1 MLEIHKISNKRLGI
15 VIILTKII
23 IQKVYAVVVIKNRVD
38 LNLHGIVSIILNLT
52 MPKDYVNLVIKKKIS
67 QKINLKINLID
78 KTILYK
84 N

>member
-1 MLEIHKISNKRLGI
+1 LEIHKISNKRLGI

-38 LNLHGIVSIILNLT
+38 LNLRGIVSIILNFT

-67 QKINLKINLID
+67 QIINLKINLID
-78 KTILYK
+78 KTILDKY
-84 N
+84 